1 MVKDL
6 LVHERSC
13 PERTVECPDPDN
25 NCGSIVEFV
34 LFLLFTDPMLTFSKL
49 CLKSISSHSK
59 SFWTHLFLGENGGG
73 TPTLSHFQALSPEF
87 C

>member
-34 LFLLFTDPMLTFSKL
+34 LFYCLSFCLAWWLETLEEERSVWFVDLINALAEEGFFEGLL
-49 CLKSISSHSK
+49 
-59 SFWTHLFLGENGGG
+59 
-73 TPTLSHFQALSPEF
+73 
-87 C
+87 

>member
-25 NCGSIVEFV
+25 NCGAIVEILFFFIVYRFV
-34 LFLLFTDPMLTFSKL
+34 WLGGLKHWKRKDL
-49 CLKSISSHSK
+49 CGLWI
-59 SFWTHLFLGENGGG
+59 
-73 TPTLSHFQALSPEF
+73 
-87 C
+87 